1 MKTINAITA
10 IILSLFLVPQ
20 SANAQFF
27 KKLEKALQKVE
38 KKVDKVLDTGSTVS
52 NTNIA
57 NGVKVVNNLP
67 QFSLEYKGVS
77 WQKDFC
83 GINFVITNKGNNPV
97 HVYP

>member
-57 NGVKVVNNLP
+57 NGVNCQQPSSV
-67 QFSLEYKGVS
+67 F
-77 WQKDFC
+77 FR
-83 GINFVITNKGNNPV
+83 I
-97 HVYP
+97 

>member
-67 QFSLEYKGVS
+67 QFSLE
-77 WQKDFC
+77 
-83 GINFVITNKGNNPV
+83 P
-97 HVYP
+97 